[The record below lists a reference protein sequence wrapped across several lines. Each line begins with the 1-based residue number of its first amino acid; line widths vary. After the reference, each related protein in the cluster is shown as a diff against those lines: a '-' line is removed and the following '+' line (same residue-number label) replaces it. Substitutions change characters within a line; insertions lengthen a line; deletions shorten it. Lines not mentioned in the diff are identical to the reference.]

1 MSIIA
6 DVLYGPCHR
15 SPNTPS
21 IFFLPQVRS
30 TVSSSGAVTS
40 TTFSTSTVFST
51 TFSSVTTFSTSTSL
65 ITSTS
70 LTTSTVSVEPQAR
83 IKDVSE
89 KIATKD
95 MKLLLE
101 NISPPSLV

>member
-1 MSIIA
+1 
-6 DVLYGPCHR
+6 
-15 SPNTPS
+15 
-21 IFFLPQVRS
+21 
-30 TVSSSGAVTS
+30 
-40 TTFSTSTVFST
+40 
-51 TFSSVTTFSTSTSL
+51 

-89 KIATKD
+89 RRATKE
-95 MKLLLE
+95 MKFLFE